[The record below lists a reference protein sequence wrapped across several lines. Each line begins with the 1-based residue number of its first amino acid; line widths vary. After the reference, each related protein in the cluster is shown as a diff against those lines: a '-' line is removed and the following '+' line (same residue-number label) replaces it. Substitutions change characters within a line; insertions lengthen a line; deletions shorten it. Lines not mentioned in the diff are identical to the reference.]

1 MELLPVVT
9 WAGGKTRLL
18 PEIDSRIKL
27 INNKEITKYCEP
39 FIGGGA
45 VLFHI
50 LNNYPNIKKI
60 YVSDI
65 LSELINVYN
74 CIKLDVDRLIIQ
86 LSTIEDT
93 FNKLDTRD
101 LKKEYYYK
109 IRTEFNLCKGEYDSC
124 DKFRW
129 GALFIALSKTCFNGV
144 CRTNKKGE
152 YNSPFGL
159 SKSNKVYFN
168 YDNLRN
174 ISKKFNEIEIVFNV
188 ASYDNSYDFID
199 SNTLVY
205 FDPPYR
211 HLGKNDSILYTGE
224 YFDDNSQIEL
234 WEFCKTIS
242 NKGASFILSNSDPKN
257 VDIND
262 NFFDN
267 LYKDFNINRVSIKRN
282 INGDAT
288 KRNEITEIMVDNIR

>member
-39 FIGGGA
+39 FVGGGA

-109 IRTEFNLCKGEYDSC
+109 IRTEFNLCKREYDSC
-124 DKFRW
+124 DKFRYA
-129 GALFIALSKTCFNGV
+129 ALFIALSKTCFNGV
-144 CRTNKKGE
+144 CRMNKKGE
-152 YNSPFGL
+152 YNAPFGL
-159 SKSNKVYFN
+159 SRNNNVCFN

-174 ISKKFNEIEIVFNV
+174 VSKVFNTVDIVFNV

-199 SNTLVY
+199 GNTLVY

-211 HLGKNDSILYTGE
+211 HLGKNDSILYNVD
-224 YFDDNSQIEL
+224 YFDDTSQLEL
-234 WEFCKTIS
+234 GEFCKTIS
-242 NKGASFILSNSDPKN
+242 NRGASFILSNSDPKN

-262 NFFDN
+262 DFFDD
-267 LYKDFNINRVSIKRN
+267 LYKNFNVARVSIKRN